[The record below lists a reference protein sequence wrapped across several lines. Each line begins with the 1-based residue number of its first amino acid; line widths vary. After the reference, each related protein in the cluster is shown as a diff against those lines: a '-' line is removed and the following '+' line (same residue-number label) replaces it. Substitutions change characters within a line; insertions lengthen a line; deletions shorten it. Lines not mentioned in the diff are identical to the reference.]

1 MLQMAAEAVKGVGPA
16 QICHVTAPGPATHA
30 NCGPQS
36 GAICER
42 QSGTSREPDHQ
53 QSCHKDDNAH
63 FGAGQDQASRF
74 LEDGLIQ
81 DDAKDR
87 GDRRPRQNCLNAA
100 KHVCGAPS
108 DRRAL
113 HRHLTGSDRGRAIR
127 GFLRL
132 RPVE

>member
-1 MLQMAAEAVKGVGPA
+1 MTATGPA
-16 QICHVTAPGPATHA
+16 AHA

-42 QSGTSREPDHQ
+42 QSGTSCEPDHQ
-53 QSCHKDDNAH
+53 QSCHNDDNPD

-100 KHVCGAPS
+100 KHVA
-108 DRRAL
+108 AL
-113 HRHLTGSDRGRAIR
+113 LPIAGHCIGTLPETTAVALIHDPGRPKSR
-127 GFLRL
+127 Q
-132 RPVE
+132 